1 MPSLQCIDEELKIKG
16 NWDTSEF
23 KVLLLVFEKCNP
35 LTRSTCK
42 NEKEL
47 QEFIKTHNFLF
58 AYNEENL
65 FTDSDDSQELI
76 KKLKLDWNTI
86 DIGTPYIK
94 PYLATEYKLDG
105 FDSHLKP
112 FAIFP

>member
-42 NEKEL
+42 NEKEFTNS
-47 QEFIKTHNFLF
+47 FI
-58 AYNEENL
+58 
-65 FTDSDDSQELI
+65 DSFYRYAAVVPIMS
-76 KKLKLDWNTI
+76 
-86 DIGTPYIK
+86 
-94 PYLATEYKLDG
+94 
-105 FDSHLKP
+105 
-112 FAIFP
+112 